1 MNIWTEISAD
11 FAQQKNYLD
20 ELYKVYPI
28 TPNHRRELPKE
39 IEKDIREA
47 FINKEN
53 EKLIKNLL
61 RLDLFPIK
69 DSYVAYLKRDKDAI
83 KRNPQTIN
91 RIAENLYQMGIE
103 EIIEKCTE
111 PKETNR
117 QIGPMFK
124 QWIDKGTL
132 GVPIIK
138 NSEEFLNYSENCI
151 FNASDAKMQKF
162 AMEYFGFNR
171 EKGIDFIAK
180 FNNKYIIAEA
190 KFLTDFGG
198 HQNEQFD
205 DAVRTMQDSF
215 EGKKVDNEIIPI
227 AIMHG
232 VLYIKGNNKMY
243 RYLQNHPDQIIISSL
258 VLRKFL
264 YSI

>member
-83 KRNPQTIN
+83 KPNPQTIN
-91 RIAENLYQMGIE
+91 RIAENL
-103 EIIEKCTE
+103 
-111 PKETNR
+111 
-117 QIGPMFK
+117 
-124 QWIDKGTL
+124 
-132 GVPIIK
+132 
-138 NSEEFLNYSENCI
+138 
-151 FNASDAKMQKF
+151 
-162 AMEYFGFNR
+162 
-171 EKGIDFIAK
+171 
-180 FNNKYIIAEA
+180 
-190 KFLTDFGG
+190 
-198 HQNEQFD
+198 
-205 DAVRTMQDSF
+205 
-215 EGKKVDNEIIPI
+215 
-227 AIMHG
+227 
-232 VLYIKGNNKMY
+232 
-243 RYLQNHPDQIIISSL
+243 
-258 VLRKFL
+258 
-264 YSI
+264 